1 MANRLV
7 HIVTEKLLSVQEAFG
22 RMEPDQLSTLLL
34 PIVEE
39 ELRKELELYCG
50 GRGGSQLCV
59 NLLHPFLPPLLTHI
73 IRQLQVEIEDILD
86 LRSVVLEAFVRDKI
100 VLVELFQKVGR
111 VELDFLV
118 ESGLGFGFLLGLVQ
132 MVAWVV
138 KPKPWTLPVAGA
150 VVGYVTNW
158 IASEFLFIFFVH
170 SLCPKL
176 DSHFLCILSLN
187 IRLHPLHTYT
197 PLNATTN
204 TILLSV
210 KLLFDPAE
218 PVMVGPIKVQ
228 GLFESRQVEVS
239 EEFGRFMAG
248 RVLNSRRILES
259 LSKDGED
266 GELYSFLR
274 RQLPYPVPEFIVSVA
289 VRAMAKAADNPLDYP
304 ELHAYMT
311 SSLDIE
317 DTLSD
322 RLKLLS
328 PIEFEDLLH
337 PVFQEDEILLIA
349 AGGVLGA
356 LAGLGQTRLGWGG
369 PGATL
374 RSLITISIV
383 SISSW
388 GYFLFK
394 EVIEQP
400 EVVHVV
406 EEKIVKRPV
415 KLRRRNT
422 LVQVQPEVIPD
433 WLVIPEF
440 R

>member
-1 MANRLV
+1 MSRIGLLV
-7 HIVTEKLLSVQEAFG
+7 SLYDLVY
-22 RMEPDQLSTLLL
+22 LLL
-34 PIVEE
+34 
-39 ELRKELELYCG
+39 G
-50 GRGGSQLCV
+50 TS
-59 NLLHPFLPPLLTHI
+59 
-73 IRQLQVEIEDILD
+73 
-86 LRSVVLEAFVRDKI
+86 
-100 VLVELFQKVGR
+100 
-111 VELDFLV
+111 
-118 ESGLGFGFLLGLVQ
+118 FG
-132 MVAWVV
+132 
-138 KPKPWTLPVAGA
+138 
-150 VVGYVTNW
+150 
-158 IASEFLFIFFVH
+158 
-170 SLCPKL
+170 CPKL
-176 DSHFLCILSLN
+176 ESHYCFLHSFTQ
-187 IRLHPLHTYT
+187 RLTSSITYT

-218 PVMVGPIKVQ
+218 PVMVGPVKVQ

-259 LSKDGED
+259 LSKDAED
-266 GELYSFLR
+266 VELYSFLR

-289 VRAMAKAADNPLDYP
+289 VRAMAKAADNPIDYP

-311 SSLDIE
+311 TSLDIE

-422 LVQVQPEVIPD
+422 LVQVKPEVIPD